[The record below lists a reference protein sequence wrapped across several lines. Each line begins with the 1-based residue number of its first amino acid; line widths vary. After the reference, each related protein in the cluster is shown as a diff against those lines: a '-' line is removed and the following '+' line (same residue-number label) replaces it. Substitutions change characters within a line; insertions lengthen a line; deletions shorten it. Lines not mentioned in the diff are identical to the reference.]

1 MKPSNPLLQK
11 TALDETFVMWNDPA
25 YAEHQHHS
33 DPGYTTQNGKDY
45 AGRNTTE
52 PEDGAL
58 QDGIPADLL
67 SIELDKTGKT
77 ADNDDDF
84 YRELEQEGQQDR
96 ELHEQAQPAEY
107 DEALN
112 RALTALDVLAQ
123 IPSSQDIQGCAQ
135 MTAADLRQFAEE
147 YKAGKAR
154 RFSSADNPSIT
165 TMPSAPAPVDPS
177 DATFFKESDP
187 MPNEFS
193 PAEEKVNA
201 AAAGSG
207 FHYGARVTDG
217 TSLWFKGRDERLSFD
232 PKTRIITHLK
242 NGKVVSEVPLNQLS
256 KIKSSA
262 EEFHT
267 ALKKELGQ
275 DKEAAIRPSPH
286 TVFETKVDNATGKE
300 PIAPTEPS
308 DDEVMKA
315 QKTLE
320 NAGVGDQIGVNAS
333 SEALPEGW
341 HVYDPKTGEEAKTA
355 ANPNMTVQKWR
366 RRNPRPPR
374 PESEQRPID
383 PFIDWFVNEV
393 REGRTYDSNLEE
405 ARKAYENLPT
415 KDAAVTKTYGT
426 GTPPGGTP
434 NDPSVDIED
443 DDEADKTSSTKV
455 ALVGIHETPKHLPPR
470 DDIRR
475 HIDQDVQDEITDEVM
490 EGVKDDK
497 IAASDEDA
505 NEYYLD
511 QVHDMKAEA
520 KEAFMM
526 DPAMMQ
532 EAQDAG
538 MSMDELWKEVGA
550 DFTENYYMSAY
561 SKQGSIEVYEGL
573 KCPNCKSTKG
583 KPVEDGTSSGVS
595 LRECLTCGS
604 FY

>member
-52 PEDGAL
+52 PEEGAL
-58 QDGIPADLL
+58 QDGIPANLL
-67 SIELDKTGKT
+67 SIELGKTGKT

-112 RALTALDVLAQ
+112 RALTALDVLAK

-154 RFSSADNPSIT
+154 RFSSDADNPNVT
-165 TMPSAPAPVDPS
+165 TMPAAPAPVDPS

-187 MPNEFS
+187 VPNEFS
-193 PAEEKVNA
+193 PAEEKINA

-217 TSLWFKGRDERLSFD
+217 TTLWFKGRDERLSFD
-232 PKTRIITHLK
+232 PKTGIVTHLK
-242 NGKVVSEVPLNQLS
+242 GGKVVSEVPLNQLS

-300 PIAPTEPS
+300 PIAPAEPS

-315 QKTLE
+315 QKTLD
-320 NAGVGDQIGVNAS
+320 NAGVGDQIGVNAAS
-333 SEALPEGW
+333 DEATLPDDWPEGW
-341 HVYDPKTGEEAKTA
+341 HMYDPKTGEEIKKKSAPK
-355 ANPNMTVQKWR
+355 
-366 RRNPRPPR
+366 
-374 PESEQRPID
+374 E
-383 PFIDWFVNEV
+383 
-393 REGRTYDSNLEE
+393 
-405 ARKAYENLPT
+405 
-415 KDAAVTKTYGT
+415 AAVTKTYGT

-443 DDEADKTSSTKV
+443 DEDDDKTAATKT

-470 DDIRR
+470 DDMRR
-475 HIDQDVQDEITDEVM
+475 HLDQDVQDEITDEVM

-497 IAASDEDA
+497 IAASDEEA
-505 NEYYLD
+505 NEFYLD
-511 QVHDMKAEA
+511 KVDAMKAEA
-520 KEAFMM
+520 KEAFMQ
-526 DPAMMQ
+526 DAAMMQ

-538 MSMDELWKEVGA
+538 MSMEDLWKEVGGA
-550 DFTENYYMSAY
+550 FTENYYLSAY

-583 KPVEDGTSSGVS
+583 KPVEDGMDDSVS

>member
-52 PEDGAL
+52 PEEGAL
-58 QDGIPADLL
+58 QDGIPANLL
-67 SIELDKTGKT
+67 SIELGKTGKT

-84 YRELEQEGQQDR
+84 YRELEQEGQQDQ

-112 RALTALDVLAQ
+112 RALTALDVLAK

-154 RFSSADNPSIT
+154 RFSSDDNPHVT

-187 MPNEFS
+187 VPDQFS
-193 PAEEKVNA
+193 PTEEKINA
-201 AAAGSG
+201 ACAGSG
-207 FHYGARVTDG
+207 FHYGGHVTDG
-217 TSLWFKGRDERLSFD
+217 TTLWFRGSNERLSFN
-232 PKTRIITHLK
+232 PKTGNVSYIR
-242 NGKVVSEVPLNQLS
+242 NGKVESECPVDQLS
-256 KIKSSA
+256 KIKSTA
-262 EEFHT
+262 DVFHQ
-267 ALKKELGQ
+267 ALKKELKQG
-275 DKEAAIRPSPH
+275 AIRPSPH
-286 TVFETKVDNATGKE
+286 AVFEDKVDNATGKQPE
-300 PIAPTEPS
+300 APTEPS
-308 DDEVMKA
+308 DDEVMQA

-320 NAGVGDQIGVNAS
+320 NAGVGDQIGVNAAEE
-333 SEALPEGW
+333 SETTLPADWPEGW
-341 HVYDPKTGEEAKTA
+341 HMYDPKTGDEITK
-355 ANPNMTVQKWR
+355 K
-366 RRNPRPPR
+366 
-374 PESEQRPID
+374 SEKK
-383 PFIDWFVNEV
+383 E
-393 REGRTYDSNLEE
+393 
-405 ARKAYENLPT
+405 
-415 KDAAVTKTYGT
+415 AAVTKTYGT

-434 NDPSVDIED
+434 NDPSMDVED
-443 DDEADKTSSTKV
+443 EEEDKTAASKT

-470 DDIRR
+470 DDMRR

-497 IAASDEDA
+497 VAASDDEA
-505 NEYYLD
+505 TEYYLD

-520 KEAFMM
+520 EEAFML
-526 DPAMMQ
+526 DAAMQQ

-538 MSMDELWKEVGA
+538 MSMGELWKEIGA
-550 DFTENYYMSAY
+550 DFTENYYASAY
-561 SKQGSIEVYEGL
+561 SKTGSIEVYEGL

-583 KPVEDGTSSGVS
+583 KPVEDGAGDGVS
-595 LRECLTCGS
+595 LQECLTCGS